1 MKPKRA
7 AVVVGLVGIAGLG
20 VSCNGGKGSSS
31 TSSGTG
37 TGADAG
43 TAAPAATQVEDKE
56 LRDYLSKTGPMYKW
70 ETQTQDA
77 ICQLEKFSSVP
88 AADRTCPGGTPSGT
102 PPPSYP
108 PK

>member
-7 AVVVGLVGIAGLG
+7 AVVVGLVGIVGLG
-20 VSCNGGKGSSS
+20 ASCKGSG
-31 TSSGTG
+31 TSSGTRTG
-37 TGADAG
+37 TSSVPSGPAPA
-43 TAAPAATQVEDKE
+43 TAAGEDKE

-70 ETQTQDA
+70 ERQTQEA

-88 AADRTCPGGTPSGT
+88 NADKTCPSGPQSIT

-108 PK
+108 P